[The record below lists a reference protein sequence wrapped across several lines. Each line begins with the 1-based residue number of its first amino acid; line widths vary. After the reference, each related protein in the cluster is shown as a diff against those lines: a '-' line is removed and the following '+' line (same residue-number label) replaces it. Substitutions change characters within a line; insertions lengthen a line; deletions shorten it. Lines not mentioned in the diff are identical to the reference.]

1 MSNPPVHPAPYSLVV
16 DGDVV
21 VRMGA
26 MDILEE
32 AGFRTFEAS
41 DGNKALTLI
50 SKHESLIMLLF
61 TGLKLPGSLNGFA
74 VASQVARL
82 WPHIAIVVASGDIRP
97 LPGELPDGARF
108 IPKPFSA
115 EMVHAHLKEIL
126 PDGQKP
132 EPLRT

>member
-50 SKHESLIMLLF
+50 
-61 TGLKLPGSLNGFA
+61 
-74 VASQVARL
+74 
-82 WPHIAIVVASGDIRP
+82 
-97 LPGELPDGARF
+97 
-108 IPKPFSA
+108 
-115 EMVHAHLKEIL
+115 
-126 PDGQKP
+126 
-132 EPLRT
+132 